1 MSETKTAEEILQSK
15 ISTTTWNFLH
25 HVLHSG
31 EVYKQILVSHEE
43 YANQQNQELQRQLA
57 ERNKQIDGLHIVK
70 AELQRQVDELSKAN
84 NDAHSYLDEMNLE
97 YTKLKEAADEMYNE
111 LEGWDEHCD
120 AIEIYK
126 HLTNKP

>member
-43 YANQQNQELQRQLA
+43 YANQQN
-57 ERNKQIDGLHIVK
+57 K
-70 AELQRQVDELSKAN
+70 ELQRQVESLQSSLLDVTRKAV
-84 NDAHSYLDEMNLE
+84 E
-97 YTKLKEAADEMYNE
+97 LKEAADEMAKDITKSLLPENIE
-111 LEGWDEHCD
+111 CDGAHCMGCYKD
-120 AIEIYK
+120 VLRNTVNKYK

>member
-1 MSETKTAEEILQSK
+1 MRNSSVESYYKTGKVSGSLLLGLMEYAEQ
-15 ISTTTWNFLH
+15 
-25 HVLHSG
+25 
-31 EVYKQILVSHEE
+31 